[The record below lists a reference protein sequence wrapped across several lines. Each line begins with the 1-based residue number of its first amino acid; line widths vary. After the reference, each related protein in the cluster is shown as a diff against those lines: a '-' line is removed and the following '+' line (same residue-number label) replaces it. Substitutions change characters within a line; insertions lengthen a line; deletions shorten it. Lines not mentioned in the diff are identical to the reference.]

1 MLCIVT
7 LGTPILSVKKMVKV
21 VHWDVIEVVLKFG
34 LKQLSTSWLST
45 MVKVT
50 VRGFGIHRYICT
62 IIVRS
67 SSCFRHH
74 GVPPTYVRT
83 LEIGKCQHNLHF
95 HHGYQTLTNQ

>member
-1 MLCIVT
+1 MT
-7 LGTPILSVKKMVKV
+7 LGTPILLVKKLVKV

-34 LKQLSTSWLST
+34 LKQLSASWLST

-50 VRGFGIHRYICT
+50 VRWFGIHRYICT
-62 IIVRS
+62 IIVCS
-67 SSCFRHH
+67 ITSFRHDV
-74 GVPPTYVRT
+74 VPPTYVRT